1 MDSNSVEDKTSCF
14 GRSVQNVKLRD
25 VLYRTPNLTTDID
38 RVEPTGGIFTKPKTN
53 QFFVYNSI
61 HTKQSM
67 ASLELQLSS
76 AIDEALA
83 SFIDEDICEY
93 ISSTLIENPHDEDA
107 RENVKE
113 LIRGSLEEGDADQII
128 ENFFE
133 KLSLGD
139 MKENENGSSAAV
151 LDGQESQMVKKLDKA
166 MTLKDHDIQT
176 FAGGISAEGITSSAI
191 DNEDEVMSN
200 VASFYANMI
209 DISNNEAVISERN
222 RRKEKQKALRE
233 AAEEAERKRAIEEA
247 MNVLNDD
254 TIDGENPDE
263 MLDAANDNSA
273 DVHIRNLDLPNLRGG
288 GPDLLQNA
296 SLTLA
301 KGRNYGLM
309 GRNGKLLLLS
319 FKYSFKRCCRY

>member
-1 MDSNSVEDKTSCF
+1 
-14 GRSVQNVKLRD
+14 
-25 VLYRTPNLTTDID
+25 
-38 RVEPTGGIFTKPKTN
+38 
-53 QFFVYNSI
+53 
-61 HTKQSM
+61 M